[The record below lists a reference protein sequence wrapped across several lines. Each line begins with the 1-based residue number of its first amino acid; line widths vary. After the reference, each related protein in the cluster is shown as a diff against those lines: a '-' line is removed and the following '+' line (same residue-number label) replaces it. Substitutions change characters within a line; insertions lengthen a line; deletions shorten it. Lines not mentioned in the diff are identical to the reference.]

1 MEKIESPLK
10 RLFEYSKLYSMKI
23 YTATLFSVLN
33 KLFDLAPPILIGAA
47 VDIVVRRENSIFSN
61 FGISNLIDQLVFL
74 AILTLIIWLSESL
87 FEYLYKI
94 QWRNL
99 AQIIEHKL
107 RMDAY
112 DHIQRLDMEWFED
125 QKSGGLM
132 SILND
137 DVNQLERF
145 LDNSANAL
153 IQVTVTVIFITLSF
167 FGANLIIGGISL
179 IPIPIIIYF
188 SFKFQKSL
196 EPRYKE
202 VRNTVGLLNSH
213 LSNNL
218 SGITTIKSYT
228 NEKFESERVSKSSMD
243 YQLANSDAIKFSSA
257 FSPLIRIIIVTG
269 FIGMLIVGGI
279 FTINGEMEIAV
290 YSVVIFLIQ
299 RLLWPL
305 TSLGETFD
313 QYQRAMAS
321 TTRILDLL
329 DTQPLILDGEV
340 NLEEE
345 VKGEIIFDDV
355 NFDYPSR
362 NNILRKL
369 SFKIEGGKT
378 IAFVGSTG
386 AGKSTI
392 IKLLLRLYDPQS
404 GTISLDGHN
413 IKDLKLNEL
422 RSSIGIVPQE
432 TFILDGTIRENILYG
447 NHKATENDILVASK
461 IAELDQFILSLD
473 DKYETLV
480 GERGQK
486 LSGGQKQRLS
496 IARAVLKNPPV
507 LILDEATSSV
517 DNETE
522 AAIQR
527 SLEKIIKGR
536 STILIAHRLSTIV
549 NADKIYVLENGKIN
563 GEGTHSELLVNNE
576 TYAKL
581 WNVQTGQ
588 KMELKK

>member
-61 FGISNLIDQLVFL
+61 FGISNLIDQLIFL

-321 TTRILDLL
+321 TTRILNLL

-447 NHKATENDILVASK
+447 NHKATEKDIFEASK

>member
-61 FGISNLIDQLVFL
+61 FGISNLIDQLIFL

-321 TTRILDLL
+321 TTRILNLL

-340 NLEEE
+340 KLEEE

>member
-61 FGISNLIDQLVFL
+61 FGISNLVEQLIFL

-99 AQIIEHKL
+99 AQVIEHKL

-321 TTRILDLL
+321 TTRILNLL

-340 NLEEE
+340 KLKEE

-447 NHKATENDILVASK
+447 NHKATENDILEASK

>member
-61 FGISNLIDQLVFL
+61 FGISNLVDQLIFL

-99 AQIIEHKL
+99 AQVIEHKL

-321 TTRILDLL
+321 TTRILNLL

-340 NLEEE
+340 KLEEE

-447 NHKATENDILVASK
+447 NHKATENDILEASK

>member
-61 FGISNLIDQLVFL
+61 FGISNLVDQLIFL

-321 TTRILDLL
+321 TTRILNLL

-340 NLEEE
+340 ELEEE

-447 NHKATENDILVASK
+447 NHKATENDILEASK

>member
-321 TTRILDLL
+321 TTRILNLL

-447 NHKATENDILVASK
+447 NHKATENDILEASK

>member
-61 FGISNLIDQLVFL
+61 FGISNLIDQLIFL

-321 TTRILDLL
+321 TTRILNLL

-340 NLEEE
+340 KLEEE

-447 NHKATENDILVASK
+447 NHKATENDILEASK

>member
-61 FGISNLIDQLVFL
+61 FGISNLIDQLIFL

-321 TTRILDLL
+321 TTRILNLL

-447 NHKATENDILVASK
+447 NHKATENDILEASK

-496 IARAVLKNPPV
+496 IARAV
-507 LILDEATSSV
+507 
-517 DNETE
+517 
-522 AAIQR
+522 
-527 SLEKIIKGR
+527 
-536 STILIAHRLSTIV
+536 
-549 NADKIYVLENGKIN
+549 
-563 GEGTHSELLVNNE
+563 
-576 TYAKL
+576 
-581 WNVQTGQ
+581 
-588 KMELKK
+588 

>member
-321 TTRILDLL
+321 TTRILNLL

>member
-61 FGISNLIDQLVFL
+61 FGISNLVDQLIFL

-321 TTRILDLL
+321 TTRILNLL
-329 DTQPLILDGEV
+329 DTQPLILDGELK
-340 NLEEE
+340 LEQE

-362 NNILRKL
+362 TNILKKL

-404 GTISLDGHN
+404 GSILLDGHN

-447 NHKATENDILVASK
+447 NHKATENDILEASK

-588 KMELKK
+588 KMQLKK

>member
-61 FGISNLIDQLVFL
+61 FGISNLIDQLIFL

-99 AQIIEHKL
+99 AQIIEHQL

-321 TTRILDLL
+321 TTRILNLL

-447 NHKATENDILVASK
+447 NHKATEKDIFEASK

>member
-61 FGISNLIDQLVFL
+61 FGISNLIDQLIFL

-321 TTRILDLL
+321 TTRILNLL

-404 GTISLDGHN
+404 GTILLDGHN

-447 NHKATENDILVASK
+447 NHKATENDILEASK

>member
-61 FGISNLIDQLVFL
+61 FGISNLVDQLIFL

-99 AQIIEHKL
+99 AQVIEHKL

-321 TTRILDLL
+321 TTRILNLL

-340 NLEEE
+340 KLEEE

-447 NHKATENDILVASK
+447 NHKATEKDIFEASK

>member
-61 FGISNLIDQLVFL
+61 FGISNLIDQLIFL

-321 TTRILDLL
+321 TTRILNLL

-447 NHKATENDILVASK
+447 NHKATENDILEASK

-563 GEGTHSELLVNNE
+563 GDGTHSELLVNNE

>member
-61 FGISNLIDQLVFL
+61 FGISNLIDQLIFL

-321 TTRILDLL
+321 TTRILNLL

-447 NHKATENDILVASK
+447 NHKATENDILEASK

-517 DNETE
+517 DYETE
-522 AAIQR
+522 AEIQR

>member
-99 AQIIEHKL
+99 AQVIEHKL

-321 TTRILDLL
+321 TTRILNLL

-340 NLEEE
+340 KLEEE

-447 NHKATENDILVASK
+447 NHKATENDILEASK

>member
-1 MEKIESPLK
+1 
-10 RLFEYSKLYSMKI
+10 
-23 YTATLFSVLN
+23 
-33 KLFDLAPPILIGAA
+33 
-47 VDIVVRRENSIFSN
+47 
-61 FGISNLIDQLVFL
+61 
-74 AILTLIIWLSESL
+74 
-87 FEYLYKI
+87 
-94 QWRNL
+94 
-99 AQIIEHKL
+99 
-107 RMDAY
+107 MDAY

-228 NEKFESERVSKSSMD
+228 NEKFESERVSESSMD

-321 TTRILDLL
+321 TTRILNLL

-340 NLEEE
+340 ELEEE
-345 VKGEIIFDDV
+345 VKGEIMV
-355 NFDYPSR
+355 
-362 NNILRKL
+362 
-369 SFKIEGGKT
+369 
-378 IAFVGSTG
+378 
-386 AGKSTI
+386 I
-392 IKLLLRLYDPQS
+392 I
-404 GTISLDGHN
+404 
-413 IKDLKLNEL
+413 
-422 RSSIGIVPQE
+422 
-432 TFILDGTIRENILYG
+432 
-447 NHKATENDILVASK
+447 
-461 IAELDQFILSLD
+461 
-473 DKYETLV
+473 
-480 GERGQK
+480 
-486 LSGGQKQRLS
+486 
-496 IARAVLKNPPV
+496 
-507 LILDEATSSV
+507 
-517 DNETE
+517 
-522 AAIQR
+522 
-527 SLEKIIKGR
+527 
-536 STILIAHRLSTIV
+536 
-549 NADKIYVLENGKIN
+549 
-563 GEGTHSELLVNNE
+563 
-576 TYAKL
+576 
-581 WNVQTGQ
+581 
-588 KMELKK
+588 

>member
-1 MEKIESPLK
+1 
-10 RLFEYSKLYSMKI
+10 MKH
-23 YTATLFSVLN
+23 
-33 KLFDLAPPILIGAA
+33 LINIKERWR
-47 VDIVVRRENSIFSN
+47 V
-61 FGISNLIDQLVFL
+61 QL
-74 AILTLIIWLSESL
+74 
-87 FEYLYKI
+87 
-94 QWRNL
+94 R
-99 AQIIEHKL
+99 
-107 RMDAY
+107 
-112 DHIQRLDMEWFED
+112 
-125 QKSGGLM
+125 
-132 SILND
+132 ILN
-137 DVNQLERF
+137 
-145 LDNSANAL
+145 
-153 IQVTVTVIFITLSF
+153 
-167 FGANLIIGGISL
+167 
-179 IPIPIIIYF
+179 
-188 SFKFQKSL
+188 
-196 EPRYKE
+196 
-202 VRNTVGLLNSH
+202 
-213 LSNNL
+213 
-218 SGITTIKSYT
+218 
-228 NEKFESERVSKSSMD
+228 
-243 YQLANSDAIKFSSA
+243 
-257 FSPLIRIIIVTG
+257 
-269 FIGMLIVGGI
+269 
-279 FTINGEMEIAV
+279 
-290 YSVVIFLIQ
+290 
-299 RLLWPL
+299 
-305 TSLGETFD
+305 
-313 QYQRAMAS
+313 
-321 TTRILDLL
+321 LL

-447 NHKATENDILVASK
+447 NHKATENDILEASK

-581 WNVQTGQ
+581 WNVQTDT

>member
-321 TTRILDLL
+321 TTRILNLL

-447 NHKATENDILVASK
+447 NHKATEIDILEASK

>member
-61 FGISNLIDQLVFL
+61 FGISNLIDQLIFL

-99 AQIIEHKL
+99 AQVIEHQL

-321 TTRILDLL
+321 TTRILNLL

-447 NHKATENDILVASK
+447 NHKATENDILEASK

>member
-61 FGISNLIDQLVFL
+61 LGISNLVDQLIFL

-99 AQIIEHKL
+99 AQVIEHKL

-321 TTRILDLL
+321 TTRILNLL

-447 NHKATENDILVASK
+447 NHKATENDILEASK

>member
-61 FGISNLIDQLVFL
+61 FGISNLIDQLIFL

-321 TTRILDLL
+321 TTRILNLL

-422 RSSIGIVPQE
+422 RSSIAIVPQE

-447 NHKATENDILVASK
+447 NHKATENDILEASK

-549 NADKIYVLENGKIN
+549 NADKIYVLESGKIN

>member
-61 FGISNLIDQLVFL
+61 FGITNLIDQLIFL

-321 TTRILDLL
+321 TTRILNLL
-329 DTQPLILDGEV
+329 DTQPLILDGELK
-340 NLEEE
+340 LEEE

-362 NNILRKL
+362 TNILKKL

-404 GTISLDGHN
+404 GSILLDGHN

-447 NHKATENDILVASK
+447 NHKATENDILEASK

>member
-61 FGISNLIDQLVFL
+61 FGISNLIDQLIFL

-321 TTRILDLL
+321 TTRILNLL
-329 DTQPLILDGEV
+329 NTQPLILDGEV
-340 NLEEE
+340 KLEEE

-447 NHKATENDILVASK
+447 NHKATENDILEASK

>member
-61 FGISNLIDQLVFL
+61 FGISNLIDQLIFL

-228 NEKFESERVSKSSMD
+228 NEKFESERVAKSSMD

-269 FIGMLIVGGI
+269 CIGMLIVGGI

-321 TTRILDLL
+321 TTRILNLL

-340 NLEEE
+340 KLEEE

-447 NHKATENDILVASK
+447 NHKATENDILEASK

>member
-61 FGISNLIDQLVFL
+61 FGISNLIDQLIFL

-321 TTRILDLL
+321 TTRILNLL

-447 NHKATENDILVASK
+447 NHKATEIDILEASK

-549 NADKIYVLENGKIN
+549 NADKIYVLESGKIN

>member
-99 AQIIEHKL
+99 AQVIEHKL

-321 TTRILDLL
+321 TTRILNLL

-340 NLEEE
+340 ELEEE

-447 NHKATENDILVASK
+447 NHKATENDILEASK

>member
-61 FGISNLIDQLVFL
+61 FGISNLIDQLIFL

-99 AQIIEHKL
+99 AQIIEHQL

-321 TTRILDLL
+321 TTRILNLL

-447 NHKATENDILVASK
+447 NHKATENDILEASK

>member
-1 MEKIESPLK
+1 
-10 RLFEYSKLYSMKI
+10 MKI

-61 FGISNLIDQLVFL
+61 FGISNLIEQLIFL

-321 TTRILDLL
+321 TT
-329 DTQPLILDGEV
+329 
-340 NLEEE
+340 
-345 VKGEIIFDDV
+345 
-355 NFDYPSR
+355 
-362 NNILRKL
+362 
-369 SFKIEGGKT
+369 
-378 IAFVGSTG
+378 
-386 AGKSTI
+386 
-392 IKLLLRLYDPQS
+392 
-404 GTISLDGHN
+404 
-413 IKDLKLNEL
+413 
-422 RSSIGIVPQE
+422 
-432 TFILDGTIRENILYG
+432 
-447 NHKATENDILVASK
+447 
-461 IAELDQFILSLD
+461 
-473 DKYETLV
+473 
-480 GERGQK
+480 
-486 LSGGQKQRLS
+486 
-496 IARAVLKNPPV
+496 
-507 LILDEATSSV
+507 
-517 DNETE
+517 
-522 AAIQR
+522 
-527 SLEKIIKGR
+527 
-536 STILIAHRLSTIV
+536 
-549 NADKIYVLENGKIN
+549 
-563 GEGTHSELLVNNE
+563 
-576 TYAKL
+576 
-581 WNVQTGQ
+581 
-588 KMELKK
+588 

>member
-61 FGISNLIDQLVFL
+61 FGISNLIDQLIFL

-321 TTRILDLL
+321 TTRILNLL

-447 NHKATENDILVASK
+447 NHKATEKDIFEASK

-549 NADKIYVLENGKIN
+549 NADKIYVIDRGQVI
-563 GEGTHSELLVNNE
+563 GEGNHDELIISSK
-576 TYAKL
+576 TYKDFYEK
-581 WNVQTGQ
+581 QI
-588 KMELKK
+588 KKD

>member
-61 FGISNLIDQLVFL
+61 FGISNLIDQLIFL

-321 TTRILDLL
+321 TTRILNLL

-340 NLEEE
+340 KLEEE

-447 NHKATENDILVASK
+447 NHKATEKDIFEASK

>member
-1 MEKIESPLK
+1 
-10 RLFEYSKLYSMKI
+10 
-23 YTATLFSVLN
+23 
-33 KLFDLAPPILIGAA
+33 
-47 VDIVVRRENSIFSN
+47 
-61 FGISNLIDQLVFL
+61 
-74 AILTLIIWLSESL
+74 
-87 FEYLYKI
+87 
-94 QWRNL
+94 
-99 AQIIEHKL
+99 
-107 RMDAY
+107 
-112 DHIQRLDMEWFED
+112 
-125 QKSGGLM
+125 
-132 SILND
+132 
-137 DVNQLERF
+137 
-145 LDNSANAL
+145 
-153 IQVTVTVIFITLSF
+153 
-167 FGANLIIGGISL
+167 
-179 IPIPIIIYF
+179 
-188 SFKFQKSL
+188 
-196 EPRYKE
+196 
-202 VRNTVGLLNSH
+202 
-213 LSNNL
+213 
-218 SGITTIKSYT
+218 
-228 NEKFESERVSKSSMD
+228 
-243 YQLANSDAIKFSSA
+243 
-257 FSPLIRIIIVTG
+257 
-269 FIGMLIVGGI
+269 
-279 FTINGEMEIAV
+279 MEIAV

-321 TTRILDLL
+321 TNRILNLL
-329 DTQPLILDGEV
+329 DTQPLILDGD
-340 NLEEE
+340 LKLKKE

-362 NNILRKL
+362 NKILRKL
-369 SFKIEGGKT
+369 SFKIEAGKT
-378 IAFVGSTG
+378 VAFVGSTG

-404 GTISLDGHN
+404 GSISIDGHN

-447 NHKATENDILVASK
+447 NHNATDNDIIKASK

-473 DKYETLV
+473 DKYDTLV

-549 NADKIYVLENGKIN
+549 NADKIYVLEKGKIN
-563 GEGTHSELLVNNE
+563 GEGTHSELLKNNA

-588 KMELKK
+588 KLELKK

>member
-61 FGISNLIDQLVFL
+61 FGISNLIDQLIFL

-321 TTRILDLL
+321 TTRILNLL

-447 NHKATENDILVASK
+447 NHKATEKDIFEASK

-549 NADKIYVLENGKIN
+549 NADKIYVLESGKIN

>member
-1 MEKIESPLK
+1 
-10 RLFEYSKLYSMKI
+10 
-23 YTATLFSVLN
+23 
-33 KLFDLAPPILIGAA
+33 
-47 VDIVVRRENSIFSN
+47 
-61 FGISNLIDQLVFL
+61 
-74 AILTLIIWLSESL
+74 
-87 FEYLYKI
+87 
-94 QWRNL
+94 
-99 AQIIEHKL
+99 
-107 RMDAY
+107 
-112 DHIQRLDMEWFED
+112 MEWFED

-321 TTRILDLL
+321 TTRILNLL
-329 DTQPLILDGEV
+329 DTQPLILDGELK
-340 NLEEE
+340 LEEE

-447 NHKATENDILVASK
+447 NHKATENDILEASK

-549 NADKIYVLENGKIN
+549 NADKIYVL
-563 GEGTHSELLVNNE
+563 
-576 TYAKL
+576 
-581 WNVQTGQ
+581 
-588 KMELKK
+588 

>member
-321 TTRILDLL
+321 TTRILNLL
-329 DTQPLILDGEV
+329 DTQPLILDGELK
-340 NLEEE
+340 LEEE

-362 NNILRKL
+362 TNILKKL

-404 GTISLDGHN
+404 GTISLDGYN

-447 NHKATENDILVASK
+447 NHKATENDILEASK

>member
-321 TTRILDLL
+321 TTRILNLL

-340 NLEEE
+340 KLEEE

-447 NHKATENDILVASK
+447 NHKATENDILEASK

>member
-61 FGISNLIDQLVFL
+61 FGISNLIDQLIFL

-321 TTRILDLL
+321 TTRILNLL

-447 NHKATENDILVASK
+447 NHKATENDILEASK

-549 NADKIYVLENGKIN
+549 NADKIYVLESGKIN

>member
-61 FGISNLIDQLVFL
+61 FGISNLIDQLIFL

-321 TTRILDLL
+321 TTRILNLL

-447 NHKATENDILVASK
+447 NHKATEKDIFEASK

-549 NADKIYVLENGKIN
+549 NADKIYVLEKGKIN